1 MSYFRPCRLASAIT
15 LMVLC
20 APFAGCNVEEP
31 PGEPLYSLEVREAY
45 GDKGVRAVGVSVN
58 IAQGD
63 SNTLQLNNVKLNV
76 TPAPPHSL
84 NKLESQLG
92 ESVLH
97 GGSQYDWPSA
107 VLRPVPQAV
116 PVLTRIQTAIA
127 LMQPRDITVER
138 ATANIFDTPPS
149 IGYTRLKVRGDAI
162 EITTVALTTI
172 ESKALTVVAAAKGTR
187 SLMGKPGAHGFTVEG
202 KRWILGES
210 TEQLRVSGHVRSVD
224 NPARAEE
231 QRGD

>member
-1 MSYFRPCRLASAIT
+1 MSYFRPCRLALAIA

-20 APFAGCNVEEP
+20 APLAGCNVEEP
-31 PGEPLYSLEVREAY
+31 PGNPLYSLELREAY
-45 GDKGVRAVGVSVN
+45 GDKDERVVGVSVDV
-58 IAQGD
+58 AQGD
-63 SNTLQLNNVKLNV
+63 ANTLQLNNVKLKV
-76 TPAPPHSL
+76 TPTPPHSL

-92 ESVLH
+92 EIVLH
-97 GGSQYDWPSA
+97 GGSKYEWPST

-127 LMQPRDITVER
+127 LIQPRDITVER
-138 ATANIFDTPPS
+138 ATANIFDTPPG

-162 EITTVALTTI
+162 EIATVALTTM
-172 ESKALTVVAAAKGTR
+172 ESKALTVVASAKGTR
-187 SLMGKPGAHGFTVEG
+187 SPVGKPGAHGFTVEG

-210 TEQLRVSGHVRSVD
+210 TEQLRVSGHVRSVG
-224 NPARAEE
+224 NPAQEEE